1 MSDFAIE
8 VTNVTGGTDFRWLR
22 SSHGVDSAVTGTYDL
37 ATGKGIA
44 PLRDA
49 DTGVVPSGVLVGQ
62 ITATGLYGVWD
73 KDATDGRQ
81 VLAGVAL
88 ADVNVINN
96 RFVVLPSGKAPFAVL
111 KHGILSRKF
120 LPVEAQRTVD
130 ESVATTAQFVFVD

>member
-37 ATGKGIA
+37 TKGIA
-44 PLRDA
+44 ALRDA
-49 DTGVVPSGVLVGQ
+49 DTGVVPSGVLVGK

-73 KDATDGRQ
+73 KTATDGRE

-88 ADVNVINN
+88 ADVTVING
-96 RFVVLPSGKAPFAVL
+96 RYVVLPSGKAPFALL